1 MKEISGLNSCYLNPI
16 HNFFTPSP
24 SKINLSF
31 FQLTGRQQIQYIS
44 RSIVIGINL
53 TEMFED
59 SPLGRRHWLIYFL
72 GVGLLSKGPILQ
84 TGMDL
89 VDLWSQNK
97 DSLKDAFQLLTYLVR
112 QAGPRELLV
121 TSFLK
126 LCALSKRENSPT
138 FFKFRF
144 QILMSFLT
152 ELPPGKELVEESYRT
167 TQELIDQIHPKSI
180 LLFEV
185 LQHLSQE
192 STDKETLESLQ
203 KKMEQIT
210 PILQLEIFCRD
221 NLSKNIPQIKQSLK
235 LLLSQ
240 TLSTKSVEKVAACL
254 IKFGMGAKLRD
265 LRACLSN
272 TSFPEACQNA
282 VCMDF
287 LEHLLQNNLSIE
299 HLEKLLLI
307 LEMTQI
313 SDTVVWGKTLAVF
326 NQFSQLHLK
335 EKMFRLITQKTD
347 FTFLVS
353 DPTYKIR
360 NLQTLVNLL
369 LEFKGIQTLSELLI
383 LQPATLVQ
391 AYRPLLP
398 TLSEVAAASRARV
411 PQTPS
416 KCSPSLPE
424 ITLKALE
431 IFTGDINFIADD
443 RLLEAL
449 YQILEE
455 NRQNYQQTWSQ
466 KYYALLIPLYIQL
479 CTRSHCATHY
489 IKCLK
494 LLGELVEQK
503 NKLGKRK
510 LIPKNKKHDIGELS
524 AHLLTV
530 IGNSSESLAL
540 LPRIDRYSLTAQ
552 LVEAGKCWSFT
563 KQPVDYILL
572 VKALVLLH
580 DLDAKNID
588 FPMFFSQRDCGIF
601 LYLAISQFQGSPHH
615 EYDHLVGRVI
625 NILLKT
631 DEAENI
637 KQAGQC
643 LMHKNAPKFLAKP
656 KPPEALSSLPTLLR
670 QCLTNSFDY
679 LLVQVHSEINISVK
693 KFVMT
698 LDPYM
703 NHLDDLKLHNS
714 QVLLEES
721 VELFW
726 LKMLTCF
733 SLYFFLIDD
742 MEDKKGELYLQAR
755 RILDR
760 LKKFIVNASCLNQAQ
775 KQYLTLQCEG
785 DAIARLALHHTSE
798 LKIKLY
804 KQNVIHLKKFTENLL
819 KGRPACRPSEFEY
832 LQKTFLD
839 FFTKISPLD
848 PDLVKEK
855 LTLGQLHKTHCLEF
869 LQRSD
874 FWPEKNPMFIMSQ
887 AYVNGSFDKPPTA
900 EILNP
905 LIETFPKP
913 KDPKV
918 SSYLLYLF
926 SLHPENLTLE
936 LVISFIQKI
945 QPKAH
950 PIIFKGGAY
959 LLMQRR
965 SLEMQQMSPSTFKT
979 LHTFV
984 EDFLKRFDSFE
995 PGDVKANQ
1003 YLSLWKTIMDI
1014 YLDWG
1019 IYEKNYR
1026 AFFKLVF
1033 EASYICYRH
1042 QHKTNTPTYSYIFFL
1057 MTSSSLA
1064 QLESR
1069 ISEDLKVDYAQEKDF
1084 MLEEWLQL
1092 LKDGIKEEEYAFIF
1106 GMFNY
1111 LIEKEPSLIKTKKCL
1126 DEITEGLSRAEW
1138 INTLECQDHEA
1149 KLDHIQE
1156 ETNKIFIKDFLTV
1169 LKKHNGQ
1176 LSFKIGE
1183 KEGN

>member
-1 MKEISGLNSCYLNPI
+1 M
-16 HNFFTPSP
+16 
-24 SKINLSF
+24 
-31 FQLTGRQQIQYIS
+31 
-44 RSIVIGINL
+44 
-53 TEMFED
+53 
-59 SPLGRRHWLIYFL
+59 
-72 GVGLLSKGPILQ
+72 
-84 TGMDL
+84 
-89 VDLWSQNK
+89 
-97 DSLKDAFQLLTYLVR
+97 
-112 QAGPRELLV
+112 
-121 TSFLK
+121 
-126 LCALSKRENSPT
+126 
-138 FFKFRF
+138 
-144 QILMSFLT
+144 
-152 ELPPGKELVEESYRT
+152 
-167 TQELIDQIHPKSI
+167 
-180 LLFEV
+180 
-185 LQHLSQE
+185 
-192 STDKETLESLQ
+192 
-203 KKMEQIT
+203 
-210 PILQLEIFCRD
+210 
-221 NLSKNIPQIKQSLK
+221 
-235 LLLSQ
+235 
-240 TLSTKSVEKVAACL
+240 AACL
-254 IKFGMGAKLRD
+254 IKFGMVAKLRD
-265 LRACLSN
+265 LRACLSD
-272 TSFPEACQNA
+272 TSLPEACQNA
-282 VCMDF
+282 VCMGF
-287 LEHLLQNNLSIE
+287 LEHLLQHKPSIE
-299 HLEKLLLI
+299 QLEKLLLI

-313 SDTVVWGKTLAVF
+313 SDTAVWGKTLAIF
-326 NQFSQLHLK
+326 SQFSQLHLK

-353 DPTYKIR
+353 DPTYKKR
-360 NLQTLVNLL
+360 NLQTVVNLL
-369 LEFKGIQTLSELLI
+369 LEFKGILTLSELLI

-416 KCSPSLPE
+416 KCTPSLPE

-431 IFTGDINFIADD
+431 IFIGDRNFIADD

-455 NRQNYQQTWSQ
+455 NRQNYKQTWSQ

-479 CTRSHCATHY
+479 CTRSQCASHY

-494 LLGELVEQK
+494 LLGELAEQK
-503 NKLGKRK
+503 NKLGKGK
-510 LIPKNKKHDIGELS
+510 LIPKNKKHDIGELSAHSLS

-552 LVEAGKCWSFT
+552 LVEAGECWSFT
-563 KQPVDYILL
+563 KQPVDYMLL

-637 KQAGQC
+637 KQAGRC
-643 LMHKNAPKFLAKP
+643 LLHKNAPKFLAKP
-656 KPPEALSSLPTLLR
+656 KSPEALSSLPTLLR
-670 QCLTNSFDY
+670 QCLTRSFDY
-679 LLVQVHSEINISVK
+679 LLAQVHSEIDISVK

-698 LDPYM
+698 LDQYM
-703 NHLDDLKLHNS
+703 NHLDYLKLHNS
-714 QVLLEES
+714 HVLLEKS

-733 SLYFFLIDD
+733 SLYFFLIEE
-742 MEDKKGELYLQAR
+742 MEDKKGGLYLQAT

-760 LKKFIVNASCLNQAQ
+760 LKQFIVNASCLNQAQ
-775 KQYLTLQCEG
+775 KQYLTIQCEG
-785 DAIARLALHHTSE
+785 DAIARLSLHRTSA

-819 KGRPACRPSEFEY
+819 KDRPACRPSEFDY
-832 LQKTFLD
+832 LQKTCLD

-848 PDLVKEK
+848 PDLVEEK
-855 LTLGQLHKTHCLEF
+855 LTLGQLHKKHCLEF

-874 FWPEKNPMFIMSQ
+874 FWPEKNPTFMMCL

-900 EILNP
+900 EILNQ

-918 SSYLLYLF
+918 SPYLLYLF

-965 SLEMQQMSPSTFKT
+965 SLEMQQMNPPTFKT

-1019 IYEKNYR
+1019 IYEKNYPS
-1026 AFFKLVF
+1026 FFKLVS

-1042 QHKTNTPTYSYIFFL
+1042 HHKTNTPTYSFIFFL
-1057 MTSSSLA
+1057 MTPSSLA
-1064 QLESR
+1064 RLESR
-1069 ISEDLKVDYAQEKDF
+1069 ISEDLKVDYAQEKDS
-1084 MLEEWLQL
+1084 MLEKWLQL
-1092 LKDGIKEEEYAFIF
+1092 LNDGIKEEEHAFIF

-1111 LIEKEPSLIKTKKCL
+1111 FVEKEPSLIKTKKFL
-1126 DEITEGLSRAEW
+1126 DEITEGFSRAEW
-1138 INTLECQDHEA
+1138 INTLECQAHEA
-1149 KLDHIQE
+1149 KLDRIQE
-1156 ETNKIFIKDFLTV
+1156 ETNKIFMQKFLTE
-1169 LKKHNGQ
+1169 LKNYNGQ
-1176 LSFKIGE
+1176 VSFDGSE